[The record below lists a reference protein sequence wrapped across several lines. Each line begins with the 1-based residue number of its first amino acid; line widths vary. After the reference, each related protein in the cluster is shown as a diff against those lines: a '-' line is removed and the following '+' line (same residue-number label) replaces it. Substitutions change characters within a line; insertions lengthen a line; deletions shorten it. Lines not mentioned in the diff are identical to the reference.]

1 VTTQSPYSGETVE
14 QPSDTEQ
21 KEPSISTETEQP
33 RRKWASLIFIVA
45 SALSILEYFYQY
57 SFEVHDLLLGLGF
70 LCVVPQ
76 AYHRPPPEFSELLKA
91 EAWKLH
97 FESLS
102 DWLALA
108 GGVLLLFALSAR
120 WL

>member
-1 VTTQSPYSGETVE
+1 MTTQSPYSGETDE
-14 QPSDTEQ
+14 RASGTAQKAPSTAT
-21 KEPSISTETEQP
+21 KAEQP
-33 RRKWASLIFIVA
+33 RRKWPLIFIA
-45 SALSILEYFYQY
+45 AGALCILEYFYKY

-70 LCVVPQ
+70 LCVAPQ
-76 AYHRPPPEFSELLKA
+76 AYYRPPPKLSELLKA

-97 FESLS
+97 FESWS

-108 GGVLLLFALSAR
+108 GGVLLLFALTGR

>member
-1 VTTQSPYSGETVE
+1 MTAQFPNSGERVE
-14 QPSDTEQ
+14 RPSGTAQKAPSTATEA
-21 KEPSISTETEQP
+21 EQP
-33 RRKWASLIFIVA
+33 RRKWPLILIA
-45 SALSILEYFYQY
+45 AGALCILEYFYKY

-70 LCVVPQ
+70 LCAAPQ
-76 AYHRPPPEFSELLKA
+76 AYYRSPPKFSELLTA

-97 FESLS
+97 LENWS

-108 GGVLLLFALSAR
+108 GCVLLLFALTAR